1 MNLSAGKFFKKL
13 FTRKQSA
20 PTKILMKSGYVREEE
35 NAGKG
40 PGKNRYGVDPEY
52 HNNLQKQKSK
62 RVAKSRK
69 ANKLARKQRK
79 LNVKKGGKK

>member
-1 MNLSAGKFFKKL
+1 MNLNAGKFFKKL
-13 FTRKQSA
+13 FSRKQSA
-20 PTKILMKSGYVREEE
+20 PTKVVKKSGYVREEE

-40 PGKNRYGVDPEY
+40 PGKNRYGCTPEY

-69 ANKLARKQRK
+69 ANKLAGKQRK
-79 LNVKKGGKK
+79 LNVKKGGKS